1 MAVSGKLAQ
10 DADASTDMMPFYPH
24 CAHHHS
30 APYRLSDPVPHIPFV
45 VPRTPPSVHILLGA
59 VYHPTPAQACT
70 GPPRRA
76 SWNTCPH
83 ACRHPLKAN
92 GSAGSQ
98 HRRPE

>member
-45 VPRTPPSVHILLGA
+45 VPRTPLSVHILLGA
-59 VYHPTPAQACT
+59 VYHP
-70 GPPRRA
+70 
-76 SWNTCPH
+76 PH
-83 ACRHPLKAN
+83 
-92 GSAGSQ
+92 Q
-98 HRRPE
+98 HRRAWDSRAGHPELLSLIVAGVRFNRMAAPGAA